1 MNLLEYY
8 IEERIY
14 HVMKYLVI
22 MATIMQSI
30 ELLFIL
36 YICVRHYYFDDDAV
50 IIGGLQLLPSIFFEI
65 VFIMLWSYL

>member
-1 MNLLEYY
+1 
-8 IEERIY
+8 
-14 HVMKYLVI
+14 MKYLVI

-36 YICVRHYYFDDDAV
+36 YIFVRHYYFDDDVVA
-50 IIGGLQLLPSIFFEI
+50 IGGLQLLPSIFFEI